1 MDKFKTVGAIAAA
14 LVTAVAMPAA
24 AQTAMKMA
32 PAGRMAVSTPE
43 FVKMAAQS
51 DEFEIAEGKLA
62 EKVGTPELR
71 KFGMMMVRDH
81 TKTTEGLHA
90 ALRKAGMDVPPP
102 PAMTAEQQTMA
113 GKLDGLTGKAFDRAY
128 LEQAVA
134 SHKKALALHE
144 AYDKGGD
151 SAPIVAASKEATP
164 IVREH
169 LRMAE
174 RMATGKPG
182 DM

>member
-1 MDKFKTVGAIAAA
+1 MNKMSKISAITAA
-14 LVTAVAMPAA
+14 LLTAAAMPAV

-32 PAGRMAVSTPE
+32 PGSAMAVTTPE

-51 DEFEIAEGKLA
+51 DELEIKEGKLA
-62 EKVGTPELR
+62 EKVGSPALR

-90 ALRKAGMDVPPP
+90 ALKKAGMAVPPP
-102 PAMTAEQQTMA
+102 PAMTAEQQAMA
-113 GKLDGLTGKAFDRAY
+113 AKLEGLSGKAFDRAY

-144 AYDKGGD
+144 AYDTSGD
-151 SAPIVAASKEATP
+151 SAPIVSAAKEATP

-169 LRMAE
+169 LQMAK
-174 RMATGKPG
+174 RLAAGKPG
-182 DM
+182 AM

>member
-1 MDKFKTVGAIAAA
+1 MTKIYKVSAITAA
-14 LVTAVAMPAA
+14 LLTAVAMPAV
-24 AQTAMKMA
+24 AQTAMKAA
-32 PAGRMAVSTPE
+32 PAGSMAVSTPE

-51 DEFEIAEGKLA
+51 DEFEIREGKLA
-62 EKVGTPELR
+62 EKVGSPEMR

-90 ALRKAGMDVPPP
+90 ALKKAGMAVPPP
-102 PAMTAEQQTMA
+102 PAMTAEQQAMV
-113 GKLDGLTGKAFDRAY
+113 GKLEGLSGKAFDRAY

-144 AYDKGGD
+144 AYDNSGE
-151 SAPIVAASKEATP
+151 SAPIVAAAKEATP

-169 LRMAE
+169 LQMAE
-174 RMATGKPG
+174 HLAAGKPG
-182 DM
+182 AM